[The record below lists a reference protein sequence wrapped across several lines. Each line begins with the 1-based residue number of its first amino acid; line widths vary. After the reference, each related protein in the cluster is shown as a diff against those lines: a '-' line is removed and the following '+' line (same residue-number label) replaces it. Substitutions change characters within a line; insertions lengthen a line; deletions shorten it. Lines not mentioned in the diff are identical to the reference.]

1 MRRLSEHEILC
12 ITTQIKI
19 ISECLQNIVNVLQ
32 NPKLPKEP
40 YDPDAYLAKE
50 IKGHSLKN

>member
-19 ISECLQNIVNVLQ
+19 ISECLQNIVGVLEKKQ
-32 NPKLPKEP
+32 TPKE
-40 YDPDAYLAKE
+40 
-50 IKGHSLKN
+50 

>member
-19 ISECLQNIVNVLQ
+19 ISECLQNIVGVLEKKQ
-32 NPKLPKEP
+32 TPKEL
-40 YDPDAYLAKE
+40 YDPDAYLTNE
-50 IKGHSLKN
+50 IEGYSPKD